1 MPGAARSTAGK
12 TGEYHS
18 AVFDIQPAKEGV
30 GYSDQQLIDLGTTV
44 GIEGA
49 DLATYTKC
57 VQDGTYL
64 AWSANSNQEF
74 VTAGVGGTPTAY
86 LNGVELNGSDLADIE
101 GLTAEDRSRDR
112 EVIGALATSIPSPDQ
127 SVWHLGPLPLR
138 AYALCILVGIFV
150 AMWVGDRRWVARG
163 GNKGLVYDVAV
174 WAVPFGIIGGR
185 LYHVLTDWP
194 TYFGSGGSGLRGAIA
209 IWEGGLGIWG
219 AIALGAVGAWIGC
232 RRHGV
237 PLPPFT
243 DALAVGVPLA
253 QAIGRLGNWFNQE
266 LFGKP
271 TDLPWGLEIDPV
283 NRPNGFEQFATFH
296 PTFLYEALWLVG
308 VAGLVAWADRRWT
321 LGHGRAFAL
330 YVAAYCVGRL
340 GMEMLRIDP
349 ATQVGGIR
357 INVFTSIVV
366 GAGGRRLL
374 RGQCPHASRTRGP
387 GGAPGH
393 RRQVR
398 RGFPPRSEGT
408 LGPGEV
414 RTFGASIP
422 AVQCPIV
429 RFRVPHS

>member
-1 MPGAARSTAGK
+1 M
-12 TGEYHS
+12 
-18 AVFDIQPAKEGV
+18 
-30 GYSDQQLIDLGTTV
+30 
-44 GIEGA
+44 
-49 DLATYTKC
+49 
-57 VQDGTYL
+57 
-64 AWSANSNQEF
+64 
-74 VTAGVGGTPTAY
+74 
-86 LNGVELNGSDLADIE
+86 
-101 GLTAEDRSRDR
+101 
-112 EVIGALATSIPSPDQ
+112 IGALVASIPSPDQ
-127 SVWHLGPLPLR
+127 SVWYLGPLPLR

-163 GNKGLVYDVAV
+163 GNQGLVYDVAV

-194 TYFGSGGSGLRGAIA
+194 TYFGAGGSGVRGAVA

-219 AIALGAVGAWIGC
+219 AIALGTVGAWIGC

-283 NRPNGFEQFATFH
+283 HRPDGYEQFATFH

-308 VAGLVAWADRRWT
+308 VAGLVAWADRRWN

-340 GMEMLRIDP
+340 GMELLRIDP
-349 ATQVGGIR
+349 ATQLGGIR
-357 INVFTSIVV
+357 VNVFTSIVV
-366 GAGGRRLL
+366 GVGAVVYFVISARTRPGREAPDAL
-374 RGQCPHASRTRGP
+374 RGIEAGQEPVP
-387 GGAPGH
+387 AP
-393 RRQVR
+393 
-398 RGFPPRSEGT
+398 E
-408 LGPGEV
+408 
-414 RTFGASIP
+414 
-422 AVQCPIV
+422 
-429 RFRVPHS
+429 